1 MHERTW
7 QFRLT
12 DENVID
18 CAAYFSE
25 RASEVAAAINC
36 QVVASNV
43 VKIEKLHGNVRK
55 VIGNAL
61 LINVIEFPRDRKRRS
76 SSLG

>member
-12 DENVID
+12 DDNVID
-18 CAAYFSE
+18 CAFYFNK
-25 RASEVAAAINC
+25 RASEVAAALNC

-43 VKIEKLHGNVRK
+43 IKIENLGGKVRI

-61 LINVIEFPRDRKRRS
+61 LRNVIDFPSELKRPR
-76 SSLG
+76 

>member
-7 QFRLT
+7 QFQLT

-18 CAAYFSE
+18 CAAYFNK
-25 RASEVAAAINC
+25 RASEVASAINC

-43 VKIEKLHGNVRK
+43 VKIENLHGNVRK

-61 LINVIEFPRDRKRRS
+61 LINVIEFPRDPKRRS
-76 SSLG
+76 SPHR